1 MAASPAFLA
10 LPMHDREQ
18 QHRRRV
24 LGGVGALLIL
34 SLSPIFGHHLSS
46 RVDAALMGQDHVLGL
61 CLIALHT
68 LIGPVH
74 SAFHLLL
81 VAGLIYATWDR
92 VRAALRMRR
101 VIALLPED
109 TTVRASMIALV
120 QATGLK
126 RAQIRV
132 IDGLPNPAFTAGWL
146 TPRVFL
152 ASSVF
157 DALSVAE
164 VEAVLRHEA
173 QHVRQRDPLRL
184 SLLRFF
190 ACTLF
195 WIPAFRRLSD
205 DMADE
210 AEIRAD
216 DAAAREQPL
225 ALALAILKLASWTPS
240 DASAALRMRL
250 ASADVSGLITTRH
263 GAGALRFDVLLNRR
277 IRRLAGESVPLMT
290 RLTQRSLFVAV
301 STLFVVW
308 GSGVIVAHPMPTM
321 RGGLD
326 TRHCEHVGLSALTHL
341 FCLSDARRPSP
352 TPINDGVTCPHSG
365 RQMQSDDGRRS
376 SP

>member
-1 MAASPAFLA
+1 M
-10 LPMHDREQ
+10 
-18 QHRRRV
+18 
-24 LGGVGALLIL
+24 
-34 SLSPIFGHHLSS
+34 
-46 RVDAALMGQDHVLGL
+46 
-61 CLIALHT
+61 
-68 LIGPVH
+68 
-74 SAFHLLL
+74 
-81 VAGLIYATWDR
+81 
-92 VRAALRMRR
+92 
-101 VIALLPED
+101 
-109 TTVRASMIALV
+109 RASMIALM
-120 QATGLK
+120 QAIGLQ
-126 RAQIRV
+126 RAQIRL
-132 IDGLPNPAFTAGWL
+132 IDALPNPAFTAGLL

-290 RLTQRSLFVAV
+290 RLTQR
-301 STLFVVW
+301 
-308 GSGVIVAHPMPTM
+308 
-321 RGGLD
+321 
-326 TRHCEHVGLSALTHL
+326 
-341 FCLSDARRPSP
+341 
-352 TPINDGVTCPHSG
+352 
-365 RQMQSDDGRRS
+365 
-376 SP
+376 

>member
-1 MAASPAFLA
+1 MAVSPAFLA
-10 LPMHDREQ
+10 SPMYDREQ

-61 CLIALHT
+61 CLIALHS

-74 SAFHLLL
+74 TVFHALL
-81 VAGLIYATWDR
+81 AMGLIYATWDR
-92 VRAALRMRR
+92 VSAVFRVRR
-101 VIALLPED
+101 VLALLPED
-109 TTVRASMIALV
+109 TTVRPSMVALV
-120 QATGLK
+120 EATGLA
-126 RAQIRV
+126 RAQVRV
-132 IDGLPNPAFTAGWL
+132 IDGLPNPAFTAGWF

-164 VEAVLRHEA
+164 VEAVLRHEG

-205 DMADE
+205 DVADE

-225 ALALAILKLASWTPS
+225 ALASAILKLASWTPS
-240 DASAALRMRL
+240 AASAAVRMRL
-250 ASADVSGLITTRH
+250 ASADMSGLLTTRH
-263 GAGALRFDVLLNRR
+263 GAGALQFDVLLNRR
-277 IRRLAGESVPLMT
+277 IRRLAGESVTLTT
-290 RLTQRSLFVAV
+290 RLTRRSLCGAVA
-301 STLFVVW
+301 TLCVVW
-308 GSGVIVAHPMPTM
+308 VSGVIVAHPMPTM
-321 RGGLD
+321 HGGQD

-341 FCLSDARRPSP
+341 FCLSDARRRGS

-365 RQMQSDDGRRS
+365 RQSKSHDQQPSAL
-376 SP
+376 